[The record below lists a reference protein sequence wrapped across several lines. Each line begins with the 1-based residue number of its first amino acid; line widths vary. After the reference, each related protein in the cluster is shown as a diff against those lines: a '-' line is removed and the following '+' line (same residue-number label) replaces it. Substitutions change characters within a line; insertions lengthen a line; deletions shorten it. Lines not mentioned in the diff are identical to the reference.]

1 MEVYVI
7 LTDGEGVR
15 TRQKGIKESN
25 DVSDT
30 GISFRMVRVIRCE
43 LY

>member
-7 LTDGEGVR
+7 LTDGEGE
-15 TRQKGIKESN
+15 KGMEESN

-30 GISFRMVRVIRCE
+30 MTRFWRVGVIGCD